1 MDMTQIKEKA
11 KQLGIQV
18 GKMKKVDLI
27 RAIQSKEGN
36 FPCFETAKDY
46 CNQLTCAWRKACLPA
61 KKVEQKY
68 EQTKNLYLKKIKA
81 ELETLTDKLADLKQ
95 KSQKTMGTGKAE
107 ALAEVHKLE
116 KKIEDLKKNA
126 QGLATAS
133 EDAWEVTKQGVDKAW
148 KGLRDSAKKALAKFS

>member
-1 MDMTQIKEKA
+1 MDMTQVKEKA

-46 CNQLTCAWRKACLPA
+46 CSQLTCAWRKACLPSKEME
-61 KKVEQKY
+61 KKH

-81 ELETLTDKLADLKQ
+81 ELETLTNKLADLKK
-95 KSQKTMGTGKAE
+95 KSQKTMGAGKTE
-107 ALAEVHKLE
+107 ALAEIHKLE

-126 QGLATAS
+126 HGLATAS
-133 EDAWEVTKQGVDKAW
+133 EDAWEITKQGVDKAW

>member
-1 MDMTQIKEKA
+1 MDMTLVKEKA

-46 CNQLTCAWRKACLPA
+46 CNQLTCAWRKACLPT
-61 KKVEQKY
+61 KEMEKKY
-68 EQTKNLYLKKIKA
+68 EQTKTLYLKKIKA
-81 ELETLTDKLADLKQ
+81 ELETLTDTLTDLKK
-95 KSQKTMGTGKAE
+95 KSQKTMGAGKTE
-107 ALAEVHKLE
+107 ALAEIHKLE

-133 EDAWEVTKQGVDKAW
+133 EDAWEITKQGVDKAW

>member
-1 MDMTQIKEKA
+1 MDMTLVKEKA

-46 CNQLTCAWRKACLPA
+46 CNQLTCAWRKACLPS
-61 KKVEQKY
+61 KEMEKKY

-81 ELETLTDKLADLKQ
+81 ELETLTDKLADLKK
-95 KSQKTMGTGKAE
+95 KSQKTMGAGKTE
-107 ALAEVHKLE
+107 ALAEIHKLG
-116 KKIEDLKKNA
+116 KKIENLKKNA
-126 QGLATAS
+126 HGLATAS
-133 EDAWEVTKQGVDKAW
+133 EDAWEVTKQEVDKAW

>member
-1 MDMTQIKEKA
+1 MDMTQVKEKA

-46 CNQLTCAWRKACLPA
+46 CNQLTCAWRNACLPS
-61 KKVEQKY
+61 KEMEKKY

-81 ELETLTDKLADLKQ
+81 ELETLTDKLADLKK
-95 KSQKTMGTGKAE
+95 KSQKTMGAGKTEAMAE
-107 ALAEVHKLE
+107 IHKLE

-126 QGLATAS
+126 HGLATAS
-133 EDAWEVTKQGVDKAW
+133 EDAWEITKQGVDKAW

>member
-18 GKMKKVDLI
+18 GKLKKVDLI
-27 RAIQSKEGN
+27 RAIQGKEGN

-61 KKVEQKY
+61 KEVEKKY

-81 ELETLTDKLADLKQ
+81 ELETLTDKLADLKK
-95 KSQKTMGTGKAE
+95 KSQKTMRAGKTE
-107 ALAEVHKLE
+107 ALAEIHKLE

-126 QGLATAS
+126 HGLATAS
-133 EDAWEVTKQGVDKAW
+133 EDAWGITKQGVDKAW